1 MDVLINMFE
10 ALRPILP
17 FGATLIVVIVLI
29 LAIRFVLERHYR
41 GLPGRHLRRQMIIL
55 LLSFA
60 GLIIVIMALP
70 VGDST
75 IGQLLSLIGIL
86 MSAAIALSAPT
97 FVGNIMAGMMI
108 RAVRSFRPGDFVRVG
123 DYFGRVSEQ
132 GLFHVEIQTED
143 RDLTTM
149 PNLYMITNP
158 VKVIRS
164 DGTIISADISLGY
177 DIPRTTVDKLLI
189 AAAHSA
195 HLEDP
200 FVYIIDLGDF
210 SVTYRISGLLQKVK
224 HILSA
229 RSALREQILD
239 TFHKNGIEII
249 SPTFMNTR
257 TVQDKKRFIPATV
270 DHPEKE
276 SIQPKP
282 EEMVFDK
289 AAEAESLEKLR
300 EMHKTIDKQI
310 EETKQRL
317 QQVADDSEQESLKN
331 RIETLKARRE
341 QIASIL
347 TQREDEDKD
356 KT

>member
-1 MDVLINMFE
+1 MEVLYKLFE
-10 ALRPILP
+10 GLRPILP
-17 FGATLIVVIVLI
+17 MSAAIIGVVIVL
-29 LAIRFVLERHYR
+29 LAVRFFLDKLYT
-41 GLPGRHLRRQMIIL
+41 GLPGRRLRRQMIIL
-55 LLSFA
+55 LLSIA
-60 GLIIVIMALP
+60 GLLIVIMTLP
-70 VGDST
+70 VSDST

-97 FVGNIMAGMMI
+97 FIGNIMAGMMI
-108 RAVRSFRPGDFVRVG
+108 RAVRSFRPGDFIRVG

-149 PNLYMITNP
+149 PNLYMVTNP

-164 DGTIISADISLGY
+164 DGTIISAEVSLGY
-177 DIPRTTVDKLLI
+177 DISRTTVDKLLLE
-189 AAAHSA
+189 AARLA

-200 FVYIIDLGDF
+200 FVYIIELGDF
-210 SVTYRISGLLQKVK
+210 AVTYRISGLLQKVK

-239 TFHKNGIEII
+239 TFHKNGIEIV

-257 TVQDKKRFIPATV
+257 AVQDKKRFIPATV
-270 DHPEKE
+270 DHPAKE
-276 SIQPKP
+276 TIQPKP

-300 EMHKTIDKQI
+300 EMFKSTEKEIDEIKQ
-310 EETKQRL
+310 QM
-317 QQVADDSEQESLKN
+317 QQVENKVEQKAFQARIENLKN
-331 RIETLKARRE
+331 RREHITRILK
-341 QIASIL
+341 
-347 TQREDEDKD
+347 QREDEEKE
-356 KT
+356 

>member
-1 MDVLINMFE
+1 MEVLKNLFDT
-10 ALRPILP
+10 LRPILP
-17 FGATLIVVIVLI
+17 FGATFIIVIVLI
-29 LAIRFVLERHYR
+29 LAIRMLLERHYR
-41 GLPGRHLRRQMIIL
+41 GQPGRHLRRQMIIL

-60 GLIIVIMALP
+60 GLIIIIMALP

-164 DGTIISADISLGY
+164 DGTIISAEISLGY
-177 DIPRTTVDKLLI
+177 DISRTVIEKLLI
-189 AAAHSA
+189 EAASSA
-195 HLEDP
+195 HLQDP
-200 FVYIIDLGDF
+200 FVYIIELGDF
-210 SVTYRISGLLQKVK
+210 SVTYRISGLLQEVK
-224 HILSA
+224 HVLSA
-229 RSALREQILD
+229 RSGLHEQILD
-239 TFHKNGIEII
+239 TFHKNGIEIV

-257 TVQDKKRFIPATV
+257 AVQDKKKFIPVTV
-270 DHPEKE
+270 DEIKKDTVH
-276 SIQPKP
+276 PKP
-282 EEMVFDK
+282 EELVFDK
-289 AAEAESLEKLR
+289 AAEAESLERLR
-300 EMHKTIDKQI
+300 EMHKTIEDEIAAVKERMQKAAEEADK
-310 EETKQRL
+310 
-317 QQVADDSEQESLKN
+317 ESLQN
-331 RIETLKARRE
+331 RIETLKARLER
-341 QIASIL
+341 IARIL
-347 TQREDEDKD
+347 TQREEENKD
-356 KT
+356 

>member
-1 MDVLINMFE
+1 MDVLKNLFD

-17 FGATLIVVIVLI
+17 FGATFIIVILMI
-29 LAIRFVLERHYR
+29 LAIRFLLERHYL
-41 GLPGRHLRRQMIIL
+41 GQPGRRLRRQMAIL

-60 GLIIVIMALP
+60 GLIIIIMALP
-70 VGDST
+70 VSDTT

-164 DGTIISADISLGY
+164 DGTIISAEISLGY
-177 DIPRTTVDKLLI
+177 DISRTVIERLLI
-189 AAAHSA
+189 EAARSA

-200 FVYIIDLGDF
+200 FVYIIELGDF
-210 SVTYRISGLLQKVK
+210 SVTYRISGLLQEVK
-224 HILSA
+224 HVLSA
-229 RSALREQILD
+229 RSALHEQILD
-239 TFHKNGIEII
+239 TFHKNGIEIV

-257 TVQDKKRFIPATV
+257 AVQDKKKFIPVTV
-270 DHPEKE
+270 DEIRKDTA
-276 SIQPKP
+276 QPKP
-282 EEMVFDK
+282 EELVFDK

-300 EMHKTIDKQI
+300 EMHKTV
-310 EETKQRL
+310 EEEIAAVKQRL
-317 QQVADDSEQESLKN
+317 QDVTESVEKESLRN
-331 RIETLKARRE
+331 RIETLKARLER
-341 QIASIL
+341 IARIL
-347 TQREDEDKD
+347 TQREEDK
-356 KT
+356 T

>member
-1 MDVLINMFE
+1 MDVLKNLFE
-10 ALRPILP
+10 TLRPILP
-17 FGATLIVVIVLI
+17 FGATLIIVVAMIMV
-29 LAIRFVLERHYR
+29 IRFILERHYR
-41 GLPGRHLRRQMIIL
+41 GQPGRHLHRQMIIL

-60 GLIIVIMALP
+60 GLIIIIMALP
-70 VGDST
+70 VSDST

-97 FVGNIMAGMMI
+97 FIGNIMAGLML

-149 PNLYMITNP
+149 PNLYMLTTP

-177 DIPRTTVDKLLI
+177 DVSRTVIEKHLI
-189 AAAHSA
+189 EAARLA
-195 HLEDP
+195 HLQDP
-200 FVYIIDLGDF
+200 FVYIIELGDF
-210 SVTYRISGLLQKVK
+210 SVKYRISGLLQEVK
-224 HILSA
+224 HVLSS
-229 RSALREQILD
+229 RSSLHEQILD
-239 TFHKNGIEII
+239 TFHKNGIEIV

-257 TVQDKKRFIPATV
+257 AVQDKKRFIPIKV
-270 DHPEKE
+270 ERPEKDLT
-276 SIQPKP
+276 QPKP

-300 EMHKTIDKQI
+300 EMLKTVDDEIEKTKQ
-310 EETKQRL
+310 EAQETLEKETKDSL
-317 QQVADDSEQESLKN
+317 QE
-331 RIETLKARRE
+331 RIETLKIRRE
-341 QIASIL
+341 RIAQIL
-347 TQREDEDKD
+347 TQREEEDKL
-356 KT
+356 

>member
-1 MDVLINMFE
+1 MDVLKNLFE
-10 ALRPILP
+10 TLQPIVP
-17 FGATLIVVIVLI
+17 FSATVIGVIVII
-29 LAIRFVLERHYR
+29 LVIRFILERNYR
-41 GLPGRHLRRQMIIL
+41 GQPGRHLRRQMIIL

-60 GLIIVIMALP
+60 GLIIIIMALP
-70 VGDST
+70 VSDST
-75 IGQLLSLIGIL
+75 VGQLLSLIGIL

-177 DIPRTTVDKLLI
+177 DISRSTIEKLLI
-189 AAAHSA
+189 EAAQAT
-195 HLEDP
+195 HLGDP

-229 RSALREQILD
+229 RSSLREQILD
-239 TFHKNGIEII
+239 TFHKNNIEIV

-257 TVQDKKRFIPATV
+257 AVQDKRKFIPTTV
-270 DHPEKE
+270 EHPEKG

-300 EMHKTIDKQI
+300 EMHKTAEKEI
-310 EETKQRL
+310 EETKKQIQEVVDKSEKHSL
-317 QQVADDSEQESLKN
+317 QKRIDSLKERQEQIS
-331 RIETLKARRE
+331 RILARRE
-341 QIASIL
+341 G
-347 TQREDEDKD
+347 EDKS
-356 KT
+356 

>member
-1 MDVLINMFE
+1 MEVLKNLFDT
-10 ALRPILP
+10 LRPILP
-17 FGATLIVVIVLI
+17 FGATLIIVIVMI
-29 LAIRFVLERHYR
+29 LAIRMLLDRHYR
-41 GLPGRHLRRQMIIL
+41 GRPGRQLHRQSIIL

-60 GLIIVIMALP
+60 GLIIIIMALP

-164 DGTIISADISLGY
+164 DGTIISAEISLGY
-177 DIPRTTVDKLLI
+177 DISRTVIEKLLI
-189 AAAHSA
+189 EAAHVA
-195 HLEDP
+195 QLHDP
-200 FVYIIDLGDF
+200 FVYIIELGDF
-210 SVTYRISGLLQKVK
+210 SVTYRISGLLQEVK

-229 RSALREQILD
+229 RSGLHEQILD
-239 TFHKNGIEII
+239 TFHKNGIEIV

-257 TVQDKKRFIPATV
+257 ALQDKKRFIPVTV

-282 EEMVFDK
+282 EELVFDK

-300 EMHKTIDKQI
+300 EMLKTVEEEI
-310 EETKQRL
+310 EEIKDKL
-317 QQVADDSEQESLKN
+317 QKASEKLDKESLQN
-331 RIETLKARRE
+331 RIETLKSRRE
-341 QIASIL
+341 RIARIL
-347 TQREDEDKD
+347 TQREEEDKA
-356 KT
+356 